1 MGDQISSSPST
12 QARRRLIHR
21 GRASEEGEEGE
32 GGRGGMTVTE
42 RGQGGETTEE
52 GEEREKRNGLQ
63 ILESGMQESRRRGYQ
78 PLCSSAEKHRGRES
92 ERESE
97 WEREREG
104 ATQAK
109 RLKWITVGQTSEE
122 DKTANMSHCSLLA
135 FNNRCLV
142 SLSPLTLP
150 QVGLT

>member
-52 GEEREKRNGLQ
+52 GEERE
-63 ILESGMQESRRRGYQ
+63 
-78 PLCSSAEKHRGRES
+78 
-92 ERESE
+92 
-97 WEREREG
+97 
-104 ATQAK
+104 AK
-109 RLKWITVGQTSEE
+109 RLTDTGEWNAGVKEKRVS
-122 DKTANMSHCSLLA
+122 ASLQ
-135 FNNRCLV
+135 
-142 SLSPLTLP
+142 LS
-150 QVGLT
+150 